1 MNFEN
6 TVDDSLIK
14 WDEEINAYKK
24 FYFETSLR
32 KRTICKTDLI
42 ALSLNMGL
50 INALTL
56 AYFYEGFS
64 ITSYFLV
71 DGFVLLTLVVVNL
84 FFNVIPFFTIC
95 LSLYNTITNLFTKR
109 NLFKR
114 DLNTLEIHRFW
125 NWFINIKFKEIEKDL
140 IHQESSLKQQSK
152 SLQKLAKEFNKDF
165 FKNEYTTVTINE
177 KLEDLQ
183 ARIDESNTTRDSLQ
197 NLKVVLLNKVVEL
210 VKILD
215 ENKSREEFAAKL
227 PYLQSKTESLLIKTE
242 NIIDRT
248 DLDNKIIKGNIE
260 EIRRSIE
267 NQFESAKDMLDSNQE
282 VEKLLN

>member
-6 TVDDSLIK
+6 TLDDSLIK
-14 WDEEINAYKK
+14 WDEEIHEYKK
-24 FYFETSLR
+24 FYFETSLK

-42 ALSLNMGL
+42 ALFLNMGL

-64 ITSYFLV
+64 ITSYLLV
-71 DGFVLLTLVVVNL
+71 DGFVLLTLAGVNL

-95 LSLYNTITNLFTKR
+95 LSLYNTITNFYMRRDLFKR
-109 NLFKR
+109 NL
-114 DLNTLEIHRFW
+114 NPLEIHSFW
-125 NWFINIKFKEIEKDL
+125 NRFINLKFKEIEKNL

-152 SLQKLAKEFNKDF
+152 SLHKLKKDF
-165 FKNEYTTVTINE
+165 NNDFFENEYTNRTINE

-183 ARIDESNTTRDSLQ
+183 ARIDDSNTTRESLK
-197 NLKVVLLNKVVEL
+197 NLKVVLLNKVVEM
-210 VKILD
+210 VKVLD
-215 ENKSREEFAAKL
+215 ENKSRDEFAAKL

-248 DLDNKIIKGNIE
+248 DLDNKIIKGSIE

-267 NQFESAKDMLDSNQE
+267 NQFESAKDILDSNQE
-282 VEKLLN
+282 VDKLLN